1 MCDDGRVGDVRRF
14 FKANP
19 QAFVLLIVCLVLGLG
34 TFIAVVIALA
44 GAHGGQVSGEPSGVL
59 ALARGLL

>member
-1 MCDDGRVGDVRRF
+1 MSELRRY

-19 QAFVLLIVCLVLGLG
+19 QALVLLVVCVVLGLG
-34 TFIAVVIALA
+34 TFIAVVIALI
-44 GAHGGQVSGEPSGVL
+44 GAHGGQVSGEPSGAI